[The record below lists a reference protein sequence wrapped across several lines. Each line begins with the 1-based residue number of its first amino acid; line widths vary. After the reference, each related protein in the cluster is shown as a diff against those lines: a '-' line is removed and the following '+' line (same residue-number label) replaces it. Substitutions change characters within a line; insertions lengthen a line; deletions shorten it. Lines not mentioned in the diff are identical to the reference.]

1 MRKQAALAL
10 FALTMMV
17 AMLAGLTE
25 AGAAEEI
32 FGFISRDSI
41 FLDDLLAEDGSRA
54 AERRITGT
62 LSFPINSSRA
72 AVPAAILM
80 HTSSGPSELE
90 WSTARELNAAGI
102 ASLVV
107 DSFSARGYRSREERA
122 QVTESTLVADAY
134 GALLA
139 LAQDPRIRARSI
151 AVIGFSKGGSVAFYS
166 AMAEIANALAGPGG
180 PRFAAHLAY
189 YPWCG
194 LTLFDQRT
202 TGAPVMVH
210 MGERDNLTSPELC
223 RALVSGVRRDD
234 PKARVDLYIYPG
246 ISHAFNHPTLA
257 WLPALTVGGQNSGT
271 CRIVETAP
279 RQYREI
285 STDRPL
291 TSENYRAAVADCVGH
306 GGTVDYNS
314 EATAQA
320 GALSRDFLDAT
331 LHPNAPQP

>member
-1 MRKQAALAL
+1 MRRQAAVAL
-10 FALTMMV
+10 FALTMIS
-17 AMLAGLTE
+17 AMLVSMNN

-32 FGFISRDSI
+32 FSFVSRDAV
-41 FLDDLLAEDGSRA
+41 FLDDLLAENRNTASG
-54 AERRITGT
+54 RRITGT
-62 LSFPINSSRA
+62 LSLPAGNST
-72 AVPAAILM
+72 AVPAAVIM

-90 WSTARELNAAGI
+90 WSTARELNVAGI

-107 DSFSARGYRSREERA
+107 DSFAPRGYRTRAERA
-122 QVTESTLVADAY
+122 QVTESALMADAY

-139 LAQDPRIRARSI
+139 LAKDSRIRADGI
-151 AVIGFSKGGSVAFYS
+151 ALIGFSKGGSVAVY
-166 AMAEIANALAGPGG
+166 AALAEIANTLAGPAG

-210 MGERDNLTSPELC
+210 MGERDNLASPDLC
-223 RALVSGVRRDD
+223 RALVSGIRRDD

-257 WLPALTVGGQNSGT
+257 WLPALTVSAQNSGT
-271 CRIVETAP
+271 CRVVETAP
-279 RQYREI
+279 KQYRET

-291 TSENYRAAVADCVGH
+291 NSENYRDILAGCAGR
-306 GGTVDYNS
+306 GGIINYNS

-320 GALSRDFLDAT
+320 AALSHDFLDAI
-331 LHPNAPQP
+331 LHPNAPHP